1 MNQRCKMQHIVIHN
15 LYNPTFTLE
24 NCDGT
29 AMDLSNATVR
39 FILKKNKTDSDAQ
52 ALLSGEYENPNT
64 NILQFEFSA
73 IETAS
78 LPEGT
83 AIGALKIYRTDD
95 KDEEVWSDEYTIEK
109 GVFNE

>member
-1 MNQRCKMQHIVIHN
+1 MQHIIIHN

-24 NCDGT
+24 NCDGS
-29 AMDLSNATVR
+29 AMDLSEATVK

-52 ALLSGEYENPNT
+52 ALLSGEYVNPDS

-73 IETAS
+73 VDTGV
-78 LPEGT
+78 LQEGM

-109 GVFNE
+109 GVFDD

>member
-1 MNQRCKMQHIVIHN
+1 MQHIVIHN

-29 AMDLSNATVR
+29 AMDLSSATVKY
-39 FILKKNKTDSDAQ
+39 ILKRNKEDDDAS
-52 ALLSGEYENPNT
+52 ALLTGEYVNPTT

-73 IETAS
+73 IDTAI
-78 LPEGT
+78 LPAGS

-95 KDEEVWSDEYTIEK
+95 KDEEIWSDEYIIEK
-109 GVFNE
+109 GVFDE

>member
-29 AMDLSNATVR
+29 PMDLSTSTVK

-52 ALLSGEYENPNT
+52 AILTGEYVNPDT

-73 IETAS
+73 IQTGN
-78 LPEGT
+78 LTQGT
-83 AIGALKIYRTDD
+83 AIGALKIYRTDN

-109 GVFNE
+109 GVFDE